1 MTGKSTL
8 LKITSVLLIVFGAM
22 AVLMSGI
29 ALAGMNV
36 LNQWALAMGGA
47 SLPLGVYIFS
57 LLASALE
64 LAAGIMGLAWKSRGV
79 LMGIGMAVVIV
90 AFISLIVNTVVD
102 GFQVMNLLSLILP
115 VLYVAGAV
123 KSE

>member
-1 MTGKSTL
+1 
-8 LKITSVLLIVFGAM
+8 
-22 AVLMSGI
+22 
-29 ALAGMNV
+29 
-36 LNQWALAMGGA
+36 
-47 SLPLGVYIFS
+47 
-57 LLASALE
+57 
-64 LAAGIMGLAWKSRGV
+64 MGLAWKSRGV

>member
-1 MTGKSTL
+1 
-8 LKITSVLLIVFGAM
+8 
-22 AVLMSGI
+22 
-29 ALAGMNV
+29 
-36 LNQWALAMGGA
+36 
-47 SLPLGVYIFS
+47 
-57 LLASALE
+57 
-64 LAAGIMGLAWKSRGV
+64 
-79 LMGIGMAVVIV
+79 MAVVIV